1 MRRDVPAAAV
11 RRRQVRVVSN
21 QGEVES
27 VTPDQRVVEVLQR
40 AVGGAAAERDVRALT
55 ELTRDELTA
64 AINRLRAAGTVKV
77 RTARMGA
84 VAGFS
89 LRPVAFGP
97 DRRSSRVGF
106 LRIGARSPE
115 SAPRAASGVSLEQ
128 VDA

>member
-11 RRRQVRVVSN
+11 RRRQVRVVWN

-64 AINRLRAAGTVKV
+64 AINRLRAAGTVEV

-84 VAGFS
+84 VGRLGQV
-89 LRPVAFGP
+89 LR
-97 DRRSSRVGF
+97 
-106 LRIGARSPE
+106 LT
-115 SAPRAASGVSLEQ
+115 RAARR
-128 VDA
+128 APTR